1 MNFTKKLTEFSHLPF
16 IEELKNIF
24 FQMEAGYDFVAEQ
37 YGFNCTGCEDNCCL
51 TRFYHHTLLEHIY
64 IEQGFNTLDK
74 DLREEVIAKAEDVIT
89 KTESADLKG
98 QPVRFMCPLNFDGKC
113 ILYDY
118 RPMVCRLHGLAHEL
132 VKPGQPPV
140 RSVGCE
146 LFTKQTENI
155 EYIKFDRTP
164 HYIEL
169 AKLEGKIRVASGFME
184 KTKNTIAEMLII

>member
-1 MNFTKKLTEFSHLPF
+1 MNFTNKLPEFSHLPF

-24 FQMEAGYDFVAEQ
+24 ARMETAYDSVAEQ
-37 YGFNCTGCEDNCCL
+37 YAFNCTGCEDNCCL

-64 IEQGFNTLDK
+64 IEEGVKTLDK
-74 DLREEVIAKAEDVIT
+74 GLREEIFAKAKEVIT
-89 KTESADLKG
+89 KTENADLKG

-113 ILYDY
+113 ILYEY

-140 RSVGCE
+140 RSSGCE
-146 LFTKQTENI
+146 LFTVQTKNSD
-155 EYIKFDRTP
+155 YIRFDRTP

>member
-1 MNFTKKLTEFSHLPF
+1 MNFTNKLTEFSYLPF
-16 IEELKNIF
+16 IEELKNVF
-24 FQMEAGYDFVAEQ
+24 SRMETAYDSVAEQ

-64 IEQGFNTLDK
+64 IEQGFKTLDK
-74 DLREEVIAKAEDVIT
+74 DLREEILAKAEDVIS
-89 KTESADLKG
+89 KTDNADIKS

-140 RSVGCE
+140 KSSGCE
-146 LFTKQTENI
+146 LFTAQTKNRN
-155 EYIKFDRTP
+155 YIKFDRTP

-169 AKLEGKIRVASGFME
+169 AKLEGEIRVASGFME